1 MNWLV
6 QGCHKQ
12 PVISARSVAI
22 LRPLLRRTAM
32 RRTTL
37 QLTVAIVALAPLVL
51 AQPTGPYTIITTARL
66 GGEGG
71 TDDISAA
78 PVGRRLY
85 IPRGATQAQP
95 ATDTR
100 PEVPAFE
107 KRLTIF
113 NLDTLEPA
121 GVIPG
126 VGGNGATVCPNTGH
140 GFTSDHPKPSMFDVK
155 TMTLIKTID
164 VPERFSAD
172 GIYCD
177 TSSDRVYIGSHP
189 TKSLLVV
196 DAKDGNV
203 LGHIGLGGP
212 PEQTVGDGKG
222 TSYQVLQD
230 RPGSVAVVDAKTMKV
245 TKNYSFGDNG
255 GCNGLALD
263 MKNQIL
269 FAACSVIGPAGTP
282 VDPANPSQRF
292 VILSA
297 KDGKVLERLPLA
309 GSSDGAAFNA
319 QTMEVFSTQGNGTM
333 TIVKEKSA
341 TSFEV
346 EQNLKTWPGN
356 GARTIAFDSKTGHLF
371 AMASEAGPPPPPPPA
386 GAPPPAGRGG
396 RGSVVPG
403 SFTIILVGTK

>member
-1 MNWLV
+1 MIALFT
-6 QGCHKQ
+6 
-12 PVISARSVAI
+12 SA
-22 LRPLLRRTAM
+22 
-32 RRTTL
+32 
-37 QLTVAIVALAPLVL
+37 ALA
-51 AQPTGPYTIITTARL
+51 QTSGPYKVLKTARV

-71 TDDISAA
+71 TDYIYADPI
-78 PVGRRLY
+78 GRRLY
-85 IPRGATQAQP
+85 ITRGATQARP
-95 ATDTR
+95 ATDTT

-113 NLDTLEPA
+113 NLDTLDPA
-121 GVIPG
+121 GTIPG
-126 VGGNGATVCPNTGH
+126 VGGNGAAVCPNTGH

-177 TSSDRVYIGSHP
+177 TSNDRVYIGSHP

-203 LGHIGLGGP
+203 LGHIDLGGT
-212 PEQTVGDGKG
+212 PEQTIGDGKG
-222 TSYQVLQD
+222 TIYQVLQE
-230 RPGSVAVVDAKTMKV
+230 RPGAVAVVDAKTMKV
-245 TKNYSFGDNG
+245 TKTYPFDENG

-263 MKNQIL
+263 VKNGIL

-282 VDPANPSQRF
+282 VDPDHASQRF

-297 KDGKVLERLPLA
+297 KDGKILQKLPLA
-309 GSSDGAAFNA
+309 GSSDGAVFNP
-319 QTMEVFSTQGNGTM
+319 QTMEAFSTQGNGTM
-333 TIVKEKSA
+333 TIVKEKSP

-346 EQNLKTWPGN
+346 EQDLKTWSGT

-371 AMASEAGPPPPPPPA
+371 AMASELGPPPPPPPA
-386 GAPPPAGRGG
+386 GTPSPAGGRGAGRGAAI
-396 RGSVVPG
+396 PG
-403 SFTIILVGTK
+403 SFTIIMVGTK

>member
-1 MNWLV
+1 MKWT
-6 QGCHKQ
+6 GF
-12 PVISARSVAI
+12 RVATI
-22 LRPLLRRTAM
+22 AIFTS
-32 RRTTL
+32 
-37 QLTVAIVALAPLVL
+37 TVF
-51 AQPTGPYTIITTARL
+51 AQTGSDGPYKVLKTARV

-71 TDDISAA
+71 TDYIYADV
-78 PVGRRLY
+78 VGRRLY
-85 IPRGATQAQP
+85 ITRGATQAQS

-121 GVIPG
+121 GTIPG
-126 VGGNGATVCPNTGH
+126 VGGNGAAVCPSTGH

-155 TMTLIKTID
+155 EMKLIKTID

-203 LGHIGLGGP
+203 LGHIDLGGT
-212 PEQTVGDGKG
+212 PEQTIGDGKG
-222 TSYQVLQD
+222 TIYQVLQE
-230 RPGSVAVVDAKTMKV
+230 RPGAVAVVDAKTMKV
-245 TKNYSFGDNG
+245 TATYPLGDNG

-263 MKNQIL
+263 VKNQIL
-269 FAACSVIGPAGTP
+269 FAACSVMGPAGTP

-309 GSSDGAAFNA
+309 GSSDGAAFNPD
-319 QTMEVFSTQGNGTM
+319 TMEAFSTQGNGTM
-333 TIVKEKSA
+333 TIVKEKSP

-346 EQNLKTWPGN
+346 EQNLKTWPSN
-356 GARTIAFDSKTGHLF
+356 GARTIAFDSKTGRLF
-371 AMASEAGPPPPPPPA
+371 AMASEAGPPPPAPPA

-396 RGSVVPG
+396 RGSAVPG
-403 SFTIILVGTK
+403 SFTIIMVGMK